1 MRPAALAKRSL
12 IFLHRWLGVALCVL
26 FLLWFPT
33 GIVLM
38 YWDFPSVSAADRL
51 QHAAPIDGATIRLS
65 PAEAYLRLDESQ
77 PPGQTRLTTYD
88 GRPVYRFRTGRAER
102 IVYADTG
109 DEQVE
114 VTPALMQ
121 RLASAWTGRPAAAAT
136 VEPVTA
142 VDQWTVQG
150 PFRSAS
156 PLWRYSWP
164 TGEQVYVSES
174 TGEVEQATTRGSRLA
189 AWFGAIPHWF
199 YFTPLRANGVQWS
212 RVVIWTSGVGTVAA
226 LLGMAIGIW
235 MYSPSKRYRYAG
247 APTSIPYRGQKR
259 WHTLFGLLFGAGAVT
274 WVFSGMLSMDP
285 FPRARTGGDDDAG
298 SRAVAS
304 VTRALRGGRTS
315 LSSFEPRDP
324 RQALAA
330 LPGAEV
336 KNLEFTSF
344 AGQPIYLATLAGGDT
359 RIIPV
364 GGPPRAAFDDEQI
377 IDLATTAAQP
387 VGLAEVRVLNQY
399 DRYYLDRRR
408 QRPLPVILARIN
420 DSQETRLYIDP
431 KTARIVGGYS
441 AGDWTERWLYHG
453 LHSFD
458 FPWLYNY
465 RPLWDI
471 VVITF
476 MAGGTAL
483 CVTSLIL
490 AWRILGRKLRG
501 LTGGGRPMPSEDLA
515 VEAD

>member
-1 MRPAALAKRSL
+1 
-12 IFLHRWLGVALCVL
+12 
-26 FLLWFPT
+26 
-33 GIVLM
+33 
-38 YWDFPSVSAADRL
+38 
-51 QHAAPIDGATIRLS
+51 
-65 PAEAYLRLDESQ
+65 
-77 PPGQTRLTTYD
+77 
-88 GRPVYRFRTGRAER
+88 
-102 IVYADTG
+102 
-109 DEQVE
+109 
-114 VTPALMQ
+114 
-121 RLASAWTGRPAAAAT
+121 
-136 VEPVTA
+136 
-142 VDQWTVQG
+142 
-150 PFRSAS
+150 
-156 PLWRYSWP
+156 
-164 TGEQVYVSES
+164 
-174 TGEVEQATTRGSRLA
+174 
-189 AWFGAIPHWF
+189 
-199 YFTPLRANGVQWS
+199 
-212 RVVIWTSGVGTVAA
+212 
-226 LLGMAIGIW
+226 

-298 SRAVAS
+298 DRAVAS
-304 VTRALRGGRTS
+304 VTRALRGGRTP
-315 LSSFEPRDP
+315 LSAFESRDP

-344 AGQPIYLATLAGGDT
+344 AGQPIYMATLAGGDT

-364 GGPPRAAFDDEQI
+364 GGPPRAAFDDKQI
-377 IDLATTAAQP
+377 IDLMTTAAQP

-420 DSQETRLYIDP
+420 DAQQTRLYVDP
-431 KTARIVGGYS
+431 KTGRIAGTYS
-441 AGDWTERWLYHG
+441 ADNWIERWLYHG

-490 AWRILGRKLRG
+490 AWRLLGRKLRG
-501 LTGGGRPMPSEDLA
+501 LTGGRLAPSEDLA
-515 VEAD
+515 EVD